1 MQCSHPNCKAQAMRN
16 GSGFCY
22 VHCDLPEIAAARS
35 EARSR
40 GGKAQRKVRAPQT
53 IAEVKVMLS
62 EALARAMAG
71 DKTLNIRSIQRLA
84 SSVIKCY
91 ELADLHDKL
100 TRIGL

>member
-1 MQCSHPNCKAQAMRN
+1 MSQRCVKCPAWAMK
-16 GSGFCY
+16 GSKFCFAHNDDPAI
-22 VHCDLPEIAAARS
+22 VAKRAAARS
-35 EARSR
+35 A

-53 IAEVKVMLS
+53 ISEVKVMLS